1 MSSTISSHA
10 ARPNRTL
17 FRWRSPGCEAAL
29 ARANRDRSTGD
40 ESHRL
45 EGYEQA
51 LIRAAY
57 RSRRETMPTLYLICG
72 LPGSGKSTLAR
83 QLEERHPSLHLA
95 PDEWMARIVGNGYD
109 EEKRAIIETIQLET
123 AEQALR
129 LGVDVILENG
139 FWTRKERDEYR
150 ARAKALGAQT
160 KLYFLDVPRDE
171 LLRRLKQRS
180 ERLPPDTFHVKE
192 SDLDRWISQFEAP
205 TADELG
211 T

>member
-1 MSSTISSHA
+1 
-10 ARPNRTL
+10 
-17 FRWRSPGCEAAL
+17 
-29 ARANRDRSTGD
+29 
-40 ESHRL
+40 
-45 EGYEQA
+45 
-51 LIRAAY
+51 
-57 RSRRETMPTLYLICG
+57 MPTLHLICG

-83 QLEERHPSLHLA
+83 QLEEQHPSLHLT

-109 EEKRAIIETIQLET
+109 EEKRTIIETIQLET

-171 LLRRLKQRS
+171 LLRRLKQRN

>member
-1 MSSTISSHA
+1 
-10 ARPNRTL
+10 
-17 FRWRSPGCEAAL
+17 
-29 ARANRDRSTGD
+29 
-40 ESHRL
+40 
-45 EGYEQA
+45 
-51 LIRAAY
+51 
-57 RSRRETMPTLYLICG
+57 
-72 LPGSGKSTLAR
+72 
-83 QLEERHPSLHLA
+83 
-95 PDEWMARIVGNGYD
+95 MARIVGNGYD
-109 EEKRAIIETIQLET
+109 EEKRTIIETIQLET

-171 LLRRLKQRS
+171 LLRRLKQRN